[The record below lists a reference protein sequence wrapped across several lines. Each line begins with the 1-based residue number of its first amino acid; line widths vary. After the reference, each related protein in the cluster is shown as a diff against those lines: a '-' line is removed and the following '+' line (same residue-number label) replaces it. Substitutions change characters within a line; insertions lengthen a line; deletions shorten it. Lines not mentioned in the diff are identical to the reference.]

1 MAEQHVPTYIR
12 EHGPLA
18 TTVRSVRLREAL
30 DAIEQEPAWRGGSAE
45 RLAHTLSK
53 DGRLRVVL
61 TRLRAGARLHEHR
74 ADGPV
79 VVQCVQGHLRFTAEG
94 EPIELAE
101 GQIVMLGA
109 RVPHSVEALD
119 ECAFL
124 LTLAQPD

>member
-1 MAEQHVPTYIR
+1 MAQQHVPAYIR

-18 TTVRSVRLREAL
+18 TPVRSVRLREAVV
-30 DAIEQEPAWRGGSAE
+30 AIEQEPAWQDGSVE

-61 TRLRAGARLHEHR
+61 TRLRAGARLHEHQ
-74 ADGPV
+74 AEGPV
-79 VVQCVQGHLRFTAEG
+79 TVQCVQGRMRFTAEG
-94 EPIELAE
+94 SPIDLAD

-109 RVPHSVEALD
+109 RVPHSVEAID

-124 LTLAQPD
+124 LTVALPG